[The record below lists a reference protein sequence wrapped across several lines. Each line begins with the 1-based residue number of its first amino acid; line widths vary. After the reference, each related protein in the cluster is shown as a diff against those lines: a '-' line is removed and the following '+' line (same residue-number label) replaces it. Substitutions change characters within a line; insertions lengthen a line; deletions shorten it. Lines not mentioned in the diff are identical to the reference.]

1 MKNGVI
7 CLGEALID
15 FIPTDSSNT
24 TYQKS
29 PGGAP
34 ANVAV
39 GLSKLGLESTFIGKL
54 GDDSLG
60 HNLYDTLKSYQVNL
74 EVSFTEEAKTA
85 ITLVELSKE
94 GDRSFEFYINPSADQ
109 FLRPA
114 DIKEDLFK
122 LNKILHF
129 GSISLIHQP
138 SRSATKQAIDTAKR
152 LGLLVSFDPNIRH
165 DLWENDDQIK
175 REVHSI
181 LREVD
186 IIKLSEEELS
196 FLTSIDDIGGGI
208 EALQK
213 NKIPFIVV
221 TLGDKG
227 CWIVNGQHKIHI
239 PALSVNVLDTTAAGD
254 AFVSG
259 LLYCLNHIRGELKN
273 MDADQLK
280 EIAVFSTVCG
290 GLATTTKG
298 AMSSL
303 PYGNEVHS
311 VIQKEFN

>member
-1 MKNGVI
+1 
-7 CLGEALID
+7 
-15 FIPTDSSNT
+15 T

-94 GDRSFEFYINPSADQ
+94 GDRSFEFYINPCEEQ
-109 FLRPA
+109 FLRPS
-114 DIKEDLFK
+114 DIKEHLFK
-122 LNKILHF
+122 LNNIFHF

-138 SRSATKQAIDTAKR
+138 SRSATKQAIDTAKS

-181 LREVD
+181 LREV
-186 IIKLSEEELS
+186 
-196 FLTSIDDIGGGI
+196 
-208 EALQK
+208 
-213 NKIPFIVV
+213 
-221 TLGDKG
+221 
-227 CWIVNGQHKIHI
+227 
-239 PALSVNVLDTTAAGD
+239 
-254 AFVSG
+254 
-259 LLYCLNHIRGELKN
+259 
-273 MDADQLK
+273 
-280 EIAVFSTVCG
+280 
-290 GLATTTKG
+290 
-298 AMSSL
+298 
-303 PYGNEVHS
+303 
-311 VIQKEFN
+311 